1 MRRNPTSTPAFPAP
15 PLMRPYF
22 VHCLLVKE
30 KKIMSSMYKI
40 QSVLHLTN
48 RQMTLFLIFVEFCF
62 DAARFCPMPALKVYA
77 LTFSRQSMHLI
88 AHYQLFSPPTSIPH
102 GPTRTKRSSKH
113 KNPRLKSSNGDDDK
127 VPIPGSPKAAAV
139 RSSFARSAALSSTF
153 YSAG

>member
-1 MRRNPTSTPAFPAP
+1 
-15 PLMRPYF
+15 MRPYF

-48 RQMTLFLIFVEFCF
+48 RQMTLFLIFGEFCF